1 MKTIF
6 RTYQF
11 ELMPNQE
18 QKTLLDKYFGCIRFV
33 YNHFLNE
40 RKEQYQADEKSDNY
54 YAQAATLTEL
64 KRKDKTIWLKEVNSQ
79 SLQFALR
86 CLDTAYVNFFRGNA
100 KFPRFKSRK
109 KKNTFT
115 VPQFAKLEAD
125 KFYAPKFKEGI
136 KVNVHRE
143 VKGEIGKCTLSK
155 TPTGKYFVS
164 ILCEEQYQPKEKT
177 GAVCGIDLGLKDFAI
192 TSDGIKFKNNKYTK
206 QYERK
211 LAKAQK
217 HLSRKRKGS
226 NSFEKQRRKTALIHE
241 KITNSRM
248 DNLHKVSHKL
258 VTDYDIIALEDLNV
272 KGMVKNHKLAKHIS
286 DASWGT
292 FVRLLEYKADWNDKQ
307 IVKIN
312 RWYPSSKTCCECGW
326 VNQDLNLSIR
336 EWTCKNGHILDRDL
350 NAAKNILKEGLKIY
364 RQELAITKVERKS
377 DFGDKAYSMKPE
389 AHPSPLVWVGS
400 SLGQTRLMDLG
411 YTYKCNS
418 HALAPKMIMM
428 MNGVEE
434 SGT

>member
-11 ELMPNQE
+11 ELQPTKK
-18 QKTLLDKYFGCIRFV
+18 QKVLLDKHFGCVRFV

-40 RKEQYQADEKSDNY
+40 KKEQYQADKKFDNY

-64 KRKDKTIWLKEVNSQ
+64 KKKDETVWLKEVNSQ

-115 VPQFAKLEAD
+115 VPQFAKLED
-125 KFYAPKFKEGI
+125 SRFYAPKFKEGI
-136 KVNVHRE
+136 KVIVHRE
-143 VKGEIGKCTLSK
+143 IKCEIGKCTLSK

-164 ILCEEQYQPKEKT
+164 ILSEEQYQPKEKT
-177 GAVCGIDLGLKDFAI
+177 GVVCGIDLGLKDFAI
-192 TSDGIKFKNNKYTK
+192 NSDDIRFKNNKYTK
-206 QYERK
+206 KYEKK

-217 HLSRKRKGS
+217 HLSRKTKGS
-226 NSFEKQRRKTALIHE
+226 SSFEKQRRKIATIHE

-248 DNLHKVSHKL
+248 DNLHKASHQLVS
-258 VTDYDIIALEDLNV
+258 DYDIIALEDLNV
-272 KGMVKNHKLAKHIS
+272 KGMIKNHKLAKHIL

-312 RWYPSSKTCCECGW
+312 RFYPSSKTCCECGW
-326 VNQDLNLSIR
+326 INQDLNLSMR
-336 EWTCKNGHILDRDL
+336 EWTCPSCNTLLDRDL
-350 NAAKNILKEGLKIY
+350 NAAKNILKEGLRIISSGAGDYTGGDSNKT
-364 RQELAITKVERKS
+364 LATKHKS
-377 DFGDKAYSMKPE
+377 TKPE
-389 AHPSPLVWVGS
+389 THL
-400 SLGQTRLMDLG
+400 SL
-411 YTYKCNS
+411 
-418 HALAPKMIMM
+418 A
-428 MNGVEE
+428 NG
-434 SGT
+434 